1 MRQYLDIAAEAVK
14 EARWL
19 TRERLLRCG
28 AFCAFVAIGVLAL
41 DLAAHTMP
49 GLTDARGEHFG
60 RDFVQ
65 FWSSARLAVTGRPEA
80 AYVLG
85 APYHTTDQAIS
96 YPPIIMLLC
105 WPLAGLS
112 YAHALLAW
120 GSLGFALFAWSLSR
134 LVGWEM
140 AVLAS
145 IATPAAFINVFLQQ
159 NGFYTAG
166 LLACGLMLVERR
178 PVSSGILLGLLC
190 YKPQFGMLLCPALI
204 AGGHWRVLLWAAATA
219 LVLAATSA
227 IQFGPDTWI
236 AFFARTGVQRQFLES
251 RDAAWPWMTSVFA
264 MLRLVGASPPA
275 SYLIQGLSTL
285 SAVVAVVALWRGRCP
300 HNVKCAGLA
309 VATFLATPYA
319 WDYDAVVL
327 TFAAAWLANEA
338 VRTGFRPGE
347 KITVFVWLTLPAL
360 SLIPAKFFDLQIAPI
375 LLWLSLAVVMR
386 RGLGLR
392 LPVTSALVQ
401 RPSGQSPI

>member
-1 MRQYLDIAAEAVK
+1 MWQCLELAAVAAK

-19 TRERLLRCG
+19 TRERLLRWG
-28 AFCAFVAIGVLAL
+28 AACAFATIGVLAMNV
-41 DLAAHTMP
+41 AGHTMT
-49 GLTDARGEHFG
+49 GLTNAAGEHLG

-65 FWSSARLAVTGRPEA
+65 FWSSARLAVAGRPEA

-85 APYHTTDQAIS
+85 APYHTADQVFA
-96 YPPIIMLLC
+96 YPPIVMLLC

-120 GSLGFALFAWSLSR
+120 GSLGLALCAWALSR

-190 YKPQFGMLLCPALI
+190 YKPQLSVLLCPALI
-204 AGGHWRVLLWAAATA
+204 AGGHWRVLLWVAATA

-227 IQFGPDTWI
+227 LLFGPDTWI
-236 AFFARTGVQRQFLES
+236 AFFARMAVQRQFLES
-251 RDAAWPWMTSVFA
+251 RVAAWPWMTSVFA
-264 MLRLVGASPPA
+264 TMRLVGASSPA

-285 SAVVAVVALWRGRCP
+285 SAAIAVVALWRWRCP
-300 HNVKCAGLA
+300 HGVKCAGLA

-338 VRTGFRPGE
+338 VRAGFRPWE

-360 SLIPAKFFDLQIAPI
+360 SLIPAKLLNFQIAPI

-386 RGLGLR
+386 HGLSLR
-392 LPVTSALVQ
+392 SPRTTALVESH
-401 RPSGQSPI
+401 SG